1 MNAYRIDI
9 ISTIT
14 EGKDVSTTQAF
25 QMYDLAIRM
34 IDEVNKPKDN
44 GERDEVYSLL
54 RAIEQQ
60 EKGMS

>member
-25 QMYDLAIRM
+25 QMYDLAVRM
-34 IDEVNKPKDN
+34 VNEVNKPKDN

-54 RAIEQQ
+54 RMMEQQ
-60 EKGMS
+60 EEGKE